1 MYFGEHYYTEDDE
14 LEREYDEY
22 MERKYDEYMERMYC
36 EEMELEAEN
45 WAYENV
51 ILPEYFDAL
60 EMENFSG

>member
-14 LEREYDEY
+14 LERE
-22 MERKYDEYMERMYC
+22 YDEYMERMYC